1 MDGSAS
7 LADGLDNG
15 SRGRHGETAAHV
27 VLVFQYAF
35 LEELVGTGGS
45 LAGVDYDF
53 AVVSAHL
60 LPVGDFAP
68 DGSSVAVR
76 VELHG
81 LSGDDMFS
89 PELLS

>member
-1 MDGSAS
+1 MAPPC

-15 SRGRHGETAAHV
+15 SSGRHGETAAHV

-68 DGSSVAVR
+68 EDIFSVGGSVV
-76 VELHG
+76 
-81 LSGDDMFS
+81 S
-89 PELLS
+89 PG